1 MKHRIQQTLSKKSP
15 APEPVTA
22 DAPGLQL
29 PEYRPVSFH
38 ARGHGH
44 TIILSM
50 LGRKKRPPHRRVR
63 IDTPDGDFLDL
74 DVSEPREPRALA
86 ILIHGLEGSSDRY
99 YIAGL
104 SRKLF
109 KEGYVTVAMN
119 FRGCSGEMNRMRR
132 FYHSGETGD
141 LQTVM
146 DWTQEQWPGLPR
158 YAAGFSLGANVLLKS
173 LGELSANHPLKA
185 AAAISAPFDLKEGSL
200 AIGKGF
206 NKVYEKYFLLT
217 LKQKLEQ
224 KRKVYPDLPRFDG
237 RTLYEFDDQV
247 TAPVHGFRDAD
258 DYYATS
264 SCGPYVSRIRKP
276 ALVIHSRLDPLCPFE
291 MVPKQDIRQ
300 NPMLNA
306 VFTNDGGH
314 VGFASRPAGWLNRAV
329 AAYFRQVGQ
338 RPPTR

>member
-1 MKHRIQQTLSKKSP
+1 MKHEIQQTRSKRSP
-15 APEPVTA
+15 APEPVATA
-22 DAPGLQL
+22 TVGLQL
-29 PEYRPVSFH
+29 PGYRPVSFH
-38 ARGHGH
+38 ANGHGH

-50 LGRKKRPPHRRVR
+50 LGRKKRPPYRRMR

-109 KEGYVTVAMN
+109 KEGYMTVAMN
-119 FRGCSGEMNRMRR
+119 FRGCSGEMNRKRR

-146 DWTQEQWPGLPR
+146 HWAGEQWPGLPR

-173 LGELSANHPLKA
+173 LGELGPNHPLKA
-185 AAAISAPFDLKEGSL
+185 AAAISAPFDLKAGSL

-206 NKVYEKYFLLT
+206 NRVYEKYFLLT
-217 LKQKLEQ
+217 LKRKLEQ
-224 KRKVYPDLPRFDG
+224 KRRMFPDMPRFEG
-237 RTLYEFDDQV
+237 STLYEFDDQV
-247 TAPVHGFRDAD
+247 TAPLHGFRDAE
-258 DYYATS
+258 DYYRTS
-264 SCGPYVSRIRKP
+264 SCGPFVSRIRKP
-276 ALVIHSRLDPLCPFE
+276 ALVIHSRLDPLCPFG
-291 MVPKQDIRQ
+291 MVPRQDIRQ

-306 VFTNDGGH
+306 VFTDDGGH

-329 AAYFRQVGQ
+329 AAYFRQV
-338 RPPTR
+338 RNRHETS